1 MSTARSSSRV
11 LVALRWIATAIALAV
26 FVNVVATA
34 DLGRAWGLVSR
45 IGPPIALVALP
56 YLLII
61 GFDALAW
68 RWVFAILGRDLAFHR
83 LFSVRLA
90 TEAILLSF
98 PGGAILAETL
108 KPWLLLRREGVPV
121 AETTATLAAKKV
133 LLVSTQSLYLGAA
146 AILGWAGLLAISE
159 VLLRGPAL
167 PWMIL
172 AVAVALLV
180 ASALMLATFLYGA
193 LGARTHG
200 LLARVPVAR
209 FRAFIAE
216 RRAGFEETDGH
227 LAAVFG
233 AHLGKLA
240 ACAIPFVLSWL
251 AETLESWTI
260 LTLLGARLGF
270 VEVMSFEAVVSLMRS
285 IVFFVPAGLGVQ
297 DVGYMAALRAIYAV
311 GAGASGAFAGAVPDP
326 TTLGAAFV
334 VVKRAKEVFWIVI
347 GYGLLAMVRSGPM
360 IADTSGRRDEPT
372 SG

>member
-1 MSTARSSSRV
+1 M